1 MASSSSS
8 QDYYYNLPILSDEG
22 DLQIEEVSSWDE
34 GCHGFEYSRFFFA
47 VIALVG
53 LTFVMYT
60 VLLWKRRRNFVYG
73 FDILYIILFTAA
85 TIKFCPTIWSNLSL
99 IGQTGQP
106 SESACKLMAYTTVGI
121 LSVIGFVVFSLVMYA
136 WAGTCSSFTSFN
148 ALDSSLRRHLGW
160 LVLFLFAL
168 EGGVGMAPAI
178 YTEAGNS
185 STPFPCLISPSLTSR
200 IDEYIAFHTMVSL
213 VLPYIIPF
221 LAMIYPLVCIH
232 RNLHRIED
240 AIHRA
245 AAKTIVIVASSFI
258 ATYAPL
264 SIIALVMYPLLAK
277 GYELQ
282 WSSLCG
288 VENFLFFLQ
297 DVWYIVI
304 PFVVLL
310 NDPELGHEFPGK
322 STALNVLDKAKN
334 KMGCQTGSHHSPPSG
349 SIRMQDTIEG
359 GA

>member
-1 MASSSSS
+1 MASSSSSSS
-8 QDYYYNLPILSDEG
+8 QDYYYNLPILDEA
-22 DLQIEEVSSWDE
+22 DLQTGESWDE
-34 GCHGFEYSRFFFA
+34 GCHGFEYSSFFFV
-47 VIALVG
+47 VISLVG
-53 LTFVMYT
+53 LTFVMYP
-60 VLLWKRRRNFVYG
+60 VILWNKRRSFLYG
-73 FDILYIILFTAA
+73 FDILYILLFTAA
-85 TIKFCPTIWSNLSL
+85 AIKFCPTIWSNLN
-99 IGQTGQP
+99 IVGHTVQP

-121 LSVIGFVVFSLVMYA
+121 LSVIGFIILSLVMYA
-136 WAGTCSSFTSFN
+136 WAGTCSSTTSFN
-148 ALDSSLRRHLGW
+148 VLDSGLRRHLGW
-160 LVLFLFAL
+160 FLLFLFAL
-168 EGGVGMAPAI
+168 EGGVGMTPAI

-200 IDEYIAFHTMVSL
+200 IDEYIAFHTIVSL

-221 LAMIYPLVCIH
+221 LAMIYPLVSIH
-232 RNLHRIED
+232 RNLLNIED
-240 AIHRA
+240 AMHRA

-277 GYELQ
+277 GYDLK
-282 WSSLCG
+282 WGSLCG

-322 STALNVLDKAKN
+322 ITALKALEKAKN
-334 KMGCQTGSHHSPPSG
+334 KIGWQSGSHHSPPSG